1 MPEIRY
7 IPAVGAP
14 ENAKLPV
21 AAYCRVSSDS
31 DDQLNSL
38 SAQVREY
45 TKQITADPDW
55 ELAGIYADEGI
66 TQNSYDQNG
75 EKSSVKCGI
84 CTKLNSDSTRD
95 LFDFSLRKP
104 DRSEC
109 FQKLADA

>member
-45 TKQITADPDW
+45 TKQITAEPDW
-55 ELAGIYADEGI
+55 EFAGIYADEAVIIGLK
-66 TQNSYDQNG
+66 TLRL
-75 EKSSVKCGI
+75 KKC
-84 CTKLNSDSTRD
+84 
-95 LFDFSLRKP
+95 
-104 DRSEC
+104 
-109 FQKLADA
+109 

>member
-66 TQNSYDQNG
+66 TGTSTM
-75 EKSSVKCGI
+75 SSSASCGI
-84 CTKLNSDSTRD
+84 A
-95 LFDFSLRKP
+95 KP
-104 DRSEC
+104 GRSSAC
-109 FQKLADA
+109 S

>member
-55 ELAGIYADEGI
+55 ELAGIYADAAVIIGLKI
-66 TQNSYDQNG
+66 IRL
-75 EKSSVKCGI
+75 KK
-84 CTKLNSDSTRD
+84 
-95 LFDFSLRKP
+95 
-104 DRSEC
+104 
-109 FQKLADA
+109 FQKHGAF